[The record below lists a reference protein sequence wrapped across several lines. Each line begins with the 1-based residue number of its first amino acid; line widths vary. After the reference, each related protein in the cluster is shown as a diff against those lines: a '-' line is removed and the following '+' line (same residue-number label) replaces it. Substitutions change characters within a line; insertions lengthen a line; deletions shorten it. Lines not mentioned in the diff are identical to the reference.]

1 MTTSPFKPEERAFA
15 ELITGLCYSNP
26 FSKQRVDL
34 EKRALGD
41 RYCAVSDAWS
51 LGPGHRNKNLSP
63 LTEQTRALLLSSH
76 KRITAATSTTDR
88 QLFGGLLR
96 FWLFYR
102 FNDELLTLAGH
113 SIRPGFKDQK
123 VALYAKFGAALAE
136 FHPGC
141 DVGLPAPAHL
151 FALLFQLRRA
161 FERIHQT
168 IIGASGPARTLRAR
182 LWQSVFS
189 HDMRRYERTLYDRMH
204 EMPTLILGPSGTGK
218 ELAARA
224 IGMSRYLPF
233 NEKSECFVEEVAD
246 SFQALNIAALAP
258 ELLESELF
266 GHSKGAFTGATSDRV
281 GWLEGCPDHG
291 TIFLDE
297 IGELD
302 GTIQIK
308 LLRTLQTREL
318 QRVGES
324 KSRPFLG
331 KVISATNRN
340 LDEAIANGTF
350 RQDFYY
356 RLCADIV
363 QTPQLAAQLK
373 DRPADLEML
382 VTHVAGRLVNGDEVA
397 AVTDQVCSFI
407 RKKLGMD
414 YPWPG
419 NIRELEQCVRNMLI
433 QGEYTPQ
440 ALALGGEGDPGHGTA
455 SKLSRAFLAGE
466 ISADELL
473 DTYTSW
479 VFQKTQ
485 SYSETGR
492 KLGLDRRTVKSRVNP
507 ALLRRFK

>member
-1 MTTSPFKPEERAFA
+1 MTAPFKPEERAFA

-26 FSKQRVDL
+26 FSKQRVEL

-41 RYCAVSDAWS
+41 RYSAVSDAWS
-51 LGPGHRNKNLSP
+51 LGPGHRNKNLLP
-63 LTEQTRALLLSSH
+63 LTEQTRALLVSSH
-76 KRITAATSTTDR
+76 KRVTSTTSVGDR
-88 QLFGGLLR
+88 MLFGGLLR

-102 FNDELLTLAGH
+102 FNDELLTLTGH
-113 SIRPGFKDQK
+113 SLRPGFKDQR
-123 VALYAKFGAALAE
+123 VALHAKFRAALAE
-136 FHPGC
+136 LHPGC
-141 DVGLPAPAHL
+141 DVGLPEPAHL

-168 IIGASGPARTLRAR
+168 IIGAGGPARVLRAR

-189 HDMRRYERTLYDRMH
+189 YDMRRYERTLFDRMH

-233 NEKSECFVEEVAD
+233 NDKSECFVEEVAEG
-246 SFQALNIAALAP
+246 FQALNIAALAP

-266 GHSKGAFTGATSDRV
+266 GHTKGAFTGATSDRV
-281 GWLEGCPDHG
+281 GWLEGCPEHG

-324 KSRPFLG
+324 KSRAFLG
-331 KVISATNRN
+331 KIISATNRN

-363 QTPQLAAQLK
+363 HTPSLSAQLK

-382 VTHVAGRLVNGDEVA
+382 VSHVAARLVNVDEVA
-397 AVTDQVCSFI
+397 AVTDQVSSFV

-414 YPWPG
+414 YAWPG
-419 NIRELEQCVRNMLI
+419 NIRELEQCVRNLLI

-440 ALALGGEGDPGHGTA
+440 AQRVGEDSDPAHSMAG
-455 SKLSRAFLAGE
+455 KLSRAFLAGE

-507 ALLRRFK
+507 ALLRRFR

>member
-1 MTTSPFKPEERAFA
+1 MTTALFKPAERAFA
-15 ELITGLCYSNP
+15 EIVSELCYTNP
-26 FSKQRVDL
+26 FGKQRVDL

-41 RYCAVSDAWS
+41 RYSAVSDAWS
-51 LGPGHRNKNLSP
+51 LGPGHHNKNLLP
-63 LTEQTRALLLSSH
+63 LTESTRALLVSSQR
-76 KRITAATSTTDR
+76 RISAHTSADDR
-88 QLFGGLLR
+88 MLFGGLLR
-96 FWLFYR
+96 FYLFYR
-102 FNDELLTLAGH
+102 FNDDLLALTGQSL
-113 SIRPGFKDQK
+113 RPGFKDQR
-123 VALYAKFGAALAE
+123 VALHAKFRAAWSE
-136 FHPGC
+136 FRPDC
-141 DVGLPAPAHL
+141 DVGLPEPGHL

-168 IIGASGPARTLRAR
+168 IIGASGPARALRAR

-189 HDMRRYERTLYDRMH
+189 HDMRRYERTLFDRMH

-224 IGMSRYLPF
+224 IGLSRYLPF
-233 NEKSECFVEEVAD
+233 NEKTESFVEEVAD

-266 GHSKGAFTGATSDRV
+266 GHAKGAFTGAGSDRV
-281 GWLEGCPDHG
+281 GWLEGCSEHG

-302 GTIQIK
+302 GAIQIK

-324 KSRPFLG
+324 KTRPFSG

-340 LDEAIANGTF
+340 LDEAIENGTF

-363 QTPQLAAQLK
+363 HTPTLAAQLK
-373 DRPADLEML
+373 DRPGDLDML
-382 VTHVAGRLVNGDEVA
+382 VSHVVARLVNADEIE
-397 AVTDQVCSFI
+397 AVTEQVSTFV

-419 NIRELEQCVRNMLI
+419 NIRELEQCARNVLI
-433 QGEYTPQ
+433 QGEYTSQ
-440 ALALGGEGDPGHGTA
+440 AQHAGDEGDAGRSMAG
-455 SKLSRAFLAGE
+455 KLSRAFLAGE

-507 ALLRRFK
+507 ALLRRFR

>member
-1 MTTSPFKPEERAFA
+1 MSAAPFKPDERALA
-15 ELITGLCYSNP
+15 ELITDLCYSNP
-26 FSKQRVDL
+26 FSKQRVEL
-34 EKRALGD
+34 EKHALGD
-41 RYCAVSDAWS
+41 RYSAVSDAWS
-51 LGPGHRNKNLSP
+51 LGPGHRNKNLLP
-63 LTEQTRALLLSSH
+63 LTERTRALLASSH
-76 KRITAATSTTDR
+76 KRVSAATSAGDR
-88 QLFGGLLR
+88 LLFGGLLR

-102 FNDELLTLAGH
+102 FNDELMTLTEH
-113 SIRPGFKDQK
+113 SLRRGFKEQR
-123 VALYAKFGAALAE
+123 VALYAQFRAALAE
-136 FHPGC
+136 FHPRC
-141 DVGLPAPAHL
+141 DVGLPEPAHL

-168 IIGASGPARTLRAR
+168 IIGASGPARALRAR
-182 LWQSVFS
+182 LWQSVFT
-189 HDMRRYERTLYDRMH
+189 HDMRRYERTLFDRMH

-266 GHSKGAFTGATSDRV
+266 GHVKGAFTGATADRV
-281 GWLEGCPDHG
+281 GWLEGCPEHG

-302 GTIQIK
+302 GAIQIK

-324 KSRPFLG
+324 KTRPFSG
-331 KVISATNRN
+331 KIISATNRN
-340 LDEAIANGTF
+340 LDDAIDNGAF

-382 VTHVAGRLVNGDEVA
+382 VTHVAARLVNPEEVP
-397 AVTDQVCSFI
+397 AVTEQVSTFVK
-407 RKKLGMD
+407 KKLGMD
-414 YPWPG
+414 YAWPG
-419 NIRELEQCVRNMLI
+419 NIRELEQCVRNLLI

-440 ALALGGEGDPGHGTA
+440 SQRAGDEGDAGRSVAG
-455 SKLSRAFLAGE
+455 KLSRAFLSGD

-479 VFQKTQ
+479 IFQKTQ

-507 ALLRRFK
+507 ALLRRFR